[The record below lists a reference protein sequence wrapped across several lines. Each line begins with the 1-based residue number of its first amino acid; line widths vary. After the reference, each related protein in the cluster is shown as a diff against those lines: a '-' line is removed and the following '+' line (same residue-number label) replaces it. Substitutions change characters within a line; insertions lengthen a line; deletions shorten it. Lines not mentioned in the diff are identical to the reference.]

1 MEAPR
6 SLLLSLLLCA
16 CPSHSINKAKEL
28 EQLGQLKE
36 AADRYWAIVKDD
48 PANLGA
54 WDGAVRIWCRL
65 DINVGRCMETLELE
79 LDILGNLQRHQDALS
94 EVLELRARAR
104 MDQGMANAAL
114 SDLVRSE
121 KAAPERA
128 SVLIAKARALV
139 MLGRRKDAAL
149 YGRRATELEPKNV
162 ELDEV
167 TRMLPQE
174 EGFGGAP

>member
-1 MEAPR
+1 M
-6 SLLLSLLLCA
+6 
-16 CPSHSINKAKEL
+16 NKAKEL

-36 AADRYWAIVKDD
+36 AADRYWSIAKDD

-54 WDGAVRIWCRL
+54 WDGAVRIWCKL
-65 DINVGRCMETLELE
+65 DINVGRCMEVLELE
-79 LDILGNLQRHQDALS
+79 LDVLGNLQRHQDALS

-104 MDQGMANAAL
+104 MEQGLANAAL

-139 MLGRRKDAAL
+139 MLGRRKDAIAAL
-149 YGRRATELEPKNV
+149 DRARKLEPKNV
-162 ELDEV
+162 ELQEV

-174 EGFGGAP
+174 EGFGGTP